1 MDRFYYLKHQITA
14 WNDPRIQTMVK
25 QEGAKAYGTYWYI
38 IEKLSILPEPMAE
51 LKYLRHFVEKG
62 FSYSYMMKIVTEF
75 GLFKVENGYFTN
87 LDLNIRK
94 RKDSPTTAQ
103 KECAESEESLA
114 PQKLEVNPI
123 KSSDNK
129 GRNEEENAEKEPKS
143 VNNQNFTA
151 QKRHFFDEKSNLQD
165 TEMECEQLINSD
177 LKDKKTPYKESI
189 ENKITTTTEEKEEAV
204 VGVEKVIDS
213 FPSISD
219 NNPVTPVRS
228 WQQLVDDMRLD
239 SIWVDI
245 ACMKSGYGGLLK
257 RYYKEAVEEFRR
269 HIILY
274 GSGRN
279 LLTMSDVQRYFANYT
294 AAGTRTSIA
303 LRDYLLTL
311 DAGHQNK
318 HAAYCHERFIDG
330 HRTYGGEP
338 IPHDAPPRP
347 NDCAVWNKTTRK
359 WVTQDNVLPFK

>member
-62 FSYSYMMKIVTEF
+62 FSYSYMMKIITEF

-94 RKDSPTTAQ
+94 RKDSLVTAQ
-103 KECAESEESLA
+103 KECEECEENIA
-114 PQKLEVNPI
+114 PQKLEVNRI
-123 KSSDNK
+123 KSSDSK
-129 GRNEEENAEKEPKS
+129 GKDEEENAEKEPKS

-151 QKRHFFDEKSNLQD
+151 QKQHFFDEKKNFQT
-165 TEMECEQLINSD
+165 TEKDNNILINND
-177 LKDKKTPYKESI
+177 LKESIIPYKENI
-189 ENKITTTTEEKEEAV
+189 ENKITTTTEEKEETAAV
-204 VGVEKVIDS
+204 ADKTIDS

-219 NNPVTPVRS
+219 DNPVTPVCS
-228 WQQLVDDMRLD
+228 WQRLVEDMRLD
-239 SIWVDI
+239 SMWVDI

-257 RYYKEAVEEFRR
+257 RYYKEAVAEFRR

-274 GSGRN
+274 GKGGN
-279 LLTMSDVQRYFANYT
+279 LLTMSDVQKYFANYT
-294 AAGTRTSIA
+294 AAGNRTSIA
-303 LRDYLLTL
+303 LHDYLLTL
-311 DAGHQNK
+311 DAGHKSK
-318 HAAYCHERFIDG
+318 HSAYCHERFIDG
-330 HRTYGGEP
+330 HRTYVGEP

>member
-38 IEKLSILPEPMAE
+38 IEKLNILPEPRAE

-62 FSYSYMMKIVTEF
+62 FSFNYMMKIVTEF
-75 GLFKVENGYFTN
+75 GLFKVENGYFSN
-87 LDLNIRK
+87 LDLNIRAK
-94 RKDSPTTAQ
+94 KVPSVATQDDYANGEASFIAQ
-103 KECAESEESLA
+103 KNRVKQIESSE
-114 PQKLEVNPI
+114 I
-123 KSSDNK
+123 K
-129 GRNEEENAEKEPKS
+129 ENAEEKYMENEPNLM
-143 VNNQNFTA
+143 NNQNFIA
-151 QKRHFFDEKSNLQD
+151 QKQHFFDEKNDFQKNENG
-165 TEMECEQLINSD
+165 TNQLKINELEKEHIS
-177 LKDKKTPYKESI
+177 YKENI
-189 ENKITTTTEEKEEAV
+189 ENKITTTTEEKEETAAAV
-204 VGVEKVIDS
+204 DKAIDS
-213 FPSISD
+213 SPSIFD
-219 NNPVTPVRS
+219 DNPVTPVHS
-228 WQQLVDDMRLD
+228 WQRLVDDMRLD
-239 SIWVDI
+239 SMWVDI
-245 ACMKSGYGGLLK
+245 ACMKSGYGKLLK

-274 GSGRN
+274 GKGGN
-279 LLTMSDVQRYFANYT
+279 LLTMSDVQQYFANYT
-294 AAGTRTSIA
+294 AAGNRTSIA
-303 LRDYLLTL
+303 LHDYLLTL

-318 HAAYCHERFIDG
+318 HSAYCHERFIDG

>member
-62 FSYSYMMKIVTEF
+62 FSYSYMMKIITEF

-94 RKDSPTTAQ
+94 KKDSPATAQ
-103 KECAESEESLA
+103 KECEECEENIA
-114 PQKLEVNPI
+114 PQKLEVNRI
-123 KSSDNK
+123 KSSDSK
-129 GRNEEENAEKEPKS
+129 EKDEEENAEKEPKT

-151 QKRHFFDEKSNLQD
+151 QKQHFFDEKKNFQT
-165 TEMECEQLINSD
+165 TEKDNNKLINND
-177 LKDKKTPYKESI
+177 LKETIIPYKENI
-189 ENKITTTTEEKEEAV
+189 ENKITTTTEEKEETAAV
-204 VGVEKVIDS
+204 VDKTIDS

-219 NNPVTPVRS
+219 DNPVTPVCS
-228 WQQLVDDMRLD
+228 WQRLVDDMRLD
-239 SIWVDI
+239 SMWVDI

-257 RYYKEAVEEFRR
+257 RYYKEAVAEFRR

-274 GSGRN
+274 GKGGN
-279 LLTMSDVQRYFANYT
+279 LLTMSDVQKYFANYT
-294 AAGTRTSIA
+294 AAGNRTSIA
-303 LRDYLLTL
+303 LHDYLLTL
-311 DAGHQNK
+311 DVGCKSK
-318 HAAYCHERFIDG
+318 HSAYCHERFIDG